1 MVDDPLPIRDE
12 EAVLYWATRLG
23 QDYGSGAR
31 WARRFWPDGYLYTY
45 AGTKIYKIDTL
56 SGQILAQGEM
66 ARSSAF
72 AINAPTYAGGMIFV
86 GLSNGGVQAF
96 NARDPGVRCGC
107 TTILWAGSPN
117 CSITYAGGRIYTGFW
132 NGETMAANFVCLTVT
147 DEDPTQPLE
156 EKQAAWVHT
165 AAGGYYWAR
174 GLLPGR
180 LLGAGHR

>member
-23 QDYGSGAR
+23 QDYGSGAVGSPIL
-31 WARRFWPDGYLYTY
+31 ADGYLYTY

-96 NARDPGVRCGC
+96 NAETLESAVAVQR
-107 TTILWAGSPN
+107 S
-117 CSITYAGGRIYTGFW
+117 SGR
-132 NGETMAANFVCLTVT
+132 AAQLQHYLCRRPDL
-147 DEDPTQPLE
+147 
-156 EKQAAWVHT
+156 
-165 AAGGYYWAR
+165 Y
-174 GLLPGR
+174 R
-180 LLGAGHR
+180 LLEWGNHGGEFRLSHSHR